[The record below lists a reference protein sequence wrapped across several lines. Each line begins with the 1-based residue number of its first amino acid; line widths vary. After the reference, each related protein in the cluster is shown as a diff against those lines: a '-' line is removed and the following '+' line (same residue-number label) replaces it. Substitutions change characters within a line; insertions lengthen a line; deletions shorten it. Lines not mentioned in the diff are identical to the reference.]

1 MNREEVVPFK
11 LASLEEF
18 GTEDLWLKYL
28 ESNKPA
34 SRNAFVQF
42 LLDDFEATYNAI
54 LQHFCEGQH
63 DADLLNEKSQR
74 LQLLAINLMHQLNA
88 ARVVQAKNFLLP
100 HQES

>member
-42 LLDDFEATYNAI
+42 LFII
-54 LQHFCEGQH
+54 LKPPIMPFCSIFVK
-63 DADLLNEKSQR
+63 ASMTL
-74 LQLLAINLMHQLNA
+74 IC
-88 ARVVQAKNFLLP
+88 
-100 HQES
+100 